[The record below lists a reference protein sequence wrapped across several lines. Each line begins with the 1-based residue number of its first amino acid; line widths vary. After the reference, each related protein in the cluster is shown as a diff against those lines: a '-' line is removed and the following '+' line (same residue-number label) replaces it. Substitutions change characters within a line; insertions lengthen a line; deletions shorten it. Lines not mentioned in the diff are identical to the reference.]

1 MEEENYDYTDEDI
14 ISWFKTNCGF
24 KKTRKREY
32 LDQRNYVVAILY
44 QKFKYSEEAL
54 GSLFSIDR
62 SSINHCKKHA
72 YNMLVEY
79 TDDKFIRNTFKLINK
94 FPFDFSPS
102 VIDNTVENPLRRID
116 VKNIEPEYYRKLIR
130 LAARHNVS
138 KEKYLKQ
145 IIYKTLDFIVE

>member
-1 MEEENYDYTDEDI
+1 MEEKNYDYTDEDI

-54 GSLFSIDR
+54 GSLFNIDR

-72 YNMLVEY
+72 YTLLVEY

-94 FPFDFSPS
+94 FPFDF
-102 VIDNTVENPLRRID
+102 
-116 VKNIEPEYYRKLIR
+116 
-130 LAARHNVS
+130 
-138 KEKYLKQ
+138 
-145 IIYKTLDFIVE
+145 

>member
-1 MEEENYDYTDEDI
+1 MEEKNYDYTDEEI

-32 LDQRNYVVAILY
+32 LDQRNYVVAVLY
-44 QKFKYSEEAL
+44 QKFRYSEEAL
-54 GSLFSIDR
+54 GSLFKVDR

-72 YNMLVEY
+72 YTLLVEY

-94 FPFDFSPS
+94 FPFDFKIGVVSEGNVSP
-102 VIDNTVENPLRRID
+102 IRRID
-116 VKNIEPEYYRKLIR
+116 VKNIEPAYYRKITR
-130 LAARHNVS
+130 LAARQNMP

-145 IIYKTLDFIVE
+145 LIYRTLDFIVE